1 MRWLSQRLVC
11 LACIAGGAP
20 LLCHAL
26 PAAAQIPIYAPADSA
41 ADVTPT
47 VELAPSPEPKPLAPP
62 APSSETR
69 GPSLSA
75 PAAAKTDVISEPRP
89 RVEPPPADDTDD
101 DDEDAVN
108 VSSRTR
114 PTWYGWQTLI
124 MDGATLSIF
133 VSAATASSADDGLGA
148 KLGGLGAASYE
159 LGPGIIHFVHGNP
172 GRGLASFGIRVGL
185 PLAGAFIGASAASGC
200 DGFRCEVGGAV
211 VGALLGAGGAIAI
224 DAAVFAYDDPK
235 RISPSHVA
243 LRPLLSLTPG
253 RAFVGLAGQL

>member
-1 MRWLSQRLVC
+1 MQGLSQRLVC
-11 LACIAGGAP
+11 LACVACCAP
-20 LLCHAL
+20 LLCRAA
-26 PAAAQIPIYAPADSA
+26 PAAAQIPICAPADSA
-41 ADVTPT
+41 AAVPAAA
-47 VELAPSPEPKPLAPP
+47 ELAPSPEPKPAALP
-62 APSSETR
+62 APSSEGR

-75 PAAAKTDVISEPRP
+75 PAAAKTVVISEPRP
-89 RVEPPPADDTDD
+89 PVERPAD
-101 DDEDAVN
+101 EADAEAQAVTI
-108 VSSRTR
+108 SSRTR

-133 VSAATASSADDGLGA
+133 VSAAIASSADDGVGA
-148 KLGGLGAASYE
+148 KLGGLVAASYE
-159 LGPGIIHFVHGNP
+159 LGPGIIHVVHGNP

-200 DGFRCEVGGAV
+200 DGFRCEVGGAA

-243 LRPLLSLTPG
+243 LRPLLSLSPG